1 MSDNESIKAPYRVLA
16 RKYRPQNF
24 DELIGQDALVQTLK
38 NAIETGRIA
47 HAFMLTGVRGVGKTT
62 TARIIAKALNYTGK
76 DGTAGPTTGKTDDCA
91 ICQAITEDR
100 HPDVMEMDAASHTG
114 VDNIREILDSVRY
127 APSSARYKIYII
139 DEVHMLS
146 KNAFNA
152 LLKTL
157 EEPPP
162 HVKFIFAT
170 TEIRK
175 VPITVLSRCQKF
187 DLRRV
192 DIDTLK
198 KHYSYV
204 TKAENAT
211 IDDEAL
217 NLISRAADGSVR
229 DGLSILDQ
237 AISMG
242 TGSVTT
248 AAVKSMLGL
257 ADRTQI
263 LDLYEH
269 IASGAVVPALQSLE
283 NLYRVGADPASLV
296 QDLLDIT
303 HLMTKFKAIDSPPQ
317 TVEPMMSADE
327 RARAANMAQSMTMSI
342 LGRFWTLLLKGMNDV
357 VSAPNGQSALEML
370 IMRLLY
376 AADLPDPALLLEK
389 IKAGGVQNAAQR
401 SAAKSSAGGAA
412 HMVHTGVSFAG
423 NAPQTAA
430 KFDTQP
436 NTSPLMR
443 ANNNLDTLTDIAA
456 LLEQNGALILAANVA
471 EYIELVTLE
480 SNRIECSL
488 AANAPPKLLGD
499 VAKKLSD
506 ITGARWMVSLTTQKG
521 APTLKAQKQA
531 DDEKLLRS
539 IKDDKIVHAVLNTF
553 AGAEIIEF
561 KKI

>member
-1 MSDNESIKAPYRVLA
+1 MSDPSAITTPYRVLA

-198 KHYSYV
+198 KHYAYV
-204 TKAENAT
+204 TSAENAK

-327 RARAANMAQSMTMSI
+327 RTRAANMAQSMTMSI

-376 AADLPDPALLLEK
+376 AADLPDPALLLDK
-389 IKAGGVQNAAQR
+389 LKTSGNIQNAAPR
-401 SAAKSSAGGAA
+401 TAAKSSNTGTSMTSAVYNNNGA
-412 HMVHTGVSFAG
+412 
-423 NAPQTAA
+423 QTLA
-430 KFDTQP
+430 KFDIQADTA
-436 NTSPLMR
+436 PLMR
-443 ANNNLDTLTDIAA
+443 ANNNLDTLENIAA

-471 EYIELVTLE
+471 EYVELVKLDKTH
-480 SNRIECSL
+480 IECSL
-488 AANAPPKLLGD
+488 TSGASAKLPSEL
-499 VAKKLSD
+499 AKKLSE
-506 ITGARWMVSLTTQKG
+506 ITGSRWIVSLTSQKG
-521 APTLKAQKQA
+521 APTLKAQRELESQ
-531 DDEKLLRS
+531 ELLRS
-539 IKDDKIVHAVLNTF
+539 IKDDKMVKAVLDTF
-553 AGAEIIEF
+553 SGAEIIEF

>member
-1 MSDNESIKAPYRVLA
+1 MSNHETIKAPYRVLA

-62 TARIIAKALNYTGK
+62 TARIIAKALNYTGA
-76 DGTAGPTTGKTDDCA
+76 DGKAGPTTGKTDDCA
-91 ICQAITEDR
+91 VCKAITEDR
-100 HPDVMEMDAASHTG
+100 HPDVIEMDAASNTG
-114 VDNIREILDSVRY
+114 VDNMREILENVRY
-127 APSSARYKIYII
+127 APTSARYKIYII

-146 KNAFNA
+146 KSAFNA

-157 EEPPP
+157 EEPPT

-192 DIDTLK
+192 DVDTLK
-198 KHYSYV
+198 KHYAYV
-204 TKAENAT
+204 TNAENAT

-242 TGSVTT
+242 MGLVTT
-248 AAVKSMLGL
+248 DAVKSMLGL

-269 IASGAVVPALQSLE
+269 IATGNLVPALESLE
-283 NLYRVGADPASLV
+283 SLYRVGADPASLA

-327 RARAANMAQSMTMSI
+327 RARVATMAQSMTMSI
-342 LGRFWTLLLKGMNDV
+342 LGRFWSLLLKGMGDII
-357 VSAPNGQSALEML
+357 SAPNGQSALEML
-370 IMRLLY
+370 IMRMIY

-389 IKAGGVQNAAQR
+389 IKAGGVLQNAAPK
-401 SAAKSSAGGAA
+401 SAAKSNNTGASMSSTIYNNNGA
-412 HMVHTGVSFAG
+412 
-423 NAPQTAA
+423 QTIA
-430 KFDTQP
+430 KFDTETDTAP
-436 NTSPLMR
+436 HMR
-443 ANNNLDTLTDIAA
+443 ANNNLDTVADIVS

-471 EYIELVTLE
+471 EYVELVKLDKTH
-480 SNRIECSL
+480 IECSM
-488 AANAPPKLLGD
+488 ASGAPAKLPSD
-499 VAKKLSD
+499 MTKKLSE
-506 ITGARWMVSLTTQKG
+506 ITGSRWIVSLTSQRG
-521 APTLKAQKQA
+521 APTLKAQKQ
-531 DDEKLLRS
+531 DSDEKLLRS
-539 IKDDKIVHAVLNTF
+539 IKDDKIVKSVLTNF
-553 AGAEIIEF
+553 ADAEIIEF
-561 KKI
+561 KKL

>member
-1 MSDNESIKAPYRVLA
+1 MSDPSAITTPYRVLA

-198 KHYSYV
+198 KHYAYV
-204 TKAENAT
+204 TNAENAK

-327 RARAANMAQSMTMSI
+327 RTRAANMAQSMTMSI

-376 AADLPDPALLLEK
+376 AADLPDPALLLDK
-389 IKAGGVQNAAQR
+389 LKTSGNTQNAAPR
-401 SAAKSSAGGAA
+401 TAAKSSNTGTSMTSAVYNNNGA
-412 HMVHTGVSFAG
+412 
-423 NAPQTAA
+423 QTLA
-430 KFDTQP
+430 KFDIQADTA
-436 NTSPLMR
+436 PLMR
-443 ANNNLDTLTDIAA
+443 ANNNLDTLENIAA

-471 EYIELVTLE
+471 EYVELVKLDKTH
-480 SNRIECSL
+480 IECSL
-488 AANAPPKLLGD
+488 TSGASAKLPSEL
-499 VAKKLSD
+499 AKKLSE
-506 ITGARWMVSLTTQKG
+506 ITGSRWIVSLTSQKG
-521 APTLKAQKQA
+521 APTLKAQRELESQ
-531 DDEKLLRS
+531 ELLRS
-539 IKDDKIVHAVLNTF
+539 IKDDKMVKAVLDTF
-553 AGAEIIEF
+553 SGAEIIEF